1 MAELTTTS
9 YAILGLLTLRP
20 HSAYD
25 LTQQARRSLAF
36 IWPISESQLYA
47 EPRRLVGEGLV
58 KATKEPAGPTR
69 TRTTYRITAKGRRAF
84 AGWLRTAPAAPG
96 HGSEILL
103 RVAFAD
109 AGDQK
114 ALLASIAACREAV
127 SARYEAGRHHV
138 GEQLAGTAPY
148 PERASLNT
156 VWWVLIGEQLRLTLG
171 WLAWAE
177 GEVRAWDGTQP
188 HALDDR
194 LRALAERLV
203 AGEAILRTP

>member
-58 KATKEPAGPTR
+58 KATTEPAGPTR
-69 TRTTYRITAKGRRAF
+69 TRTVYRITAKGRGAF
-84 AGWLRTAPAAPG
+84 ARWLRTTPAAPG
-96 HGSEILL
+96 LGSEILL

-109 AGDQK
+109 AGDQE
-114 ALLASIAACREAV
+114 ALLSSIAACRKAT
-127 SARYEAGRHHV
+127 SARYEAGRRHV
-138 GEQLAGTAPY
+138 NEQLAGAAPY

-156 VWWVLIGEQLRLTLG
+156 VWWVLIGEQLRLTLR

-177 GEVRAWDGTQP
+177 DEVRAWDGTRP
-188 HALDDR
+188 HAFDDR

-203 AGEAILRTP
+203 AGEAILPAP